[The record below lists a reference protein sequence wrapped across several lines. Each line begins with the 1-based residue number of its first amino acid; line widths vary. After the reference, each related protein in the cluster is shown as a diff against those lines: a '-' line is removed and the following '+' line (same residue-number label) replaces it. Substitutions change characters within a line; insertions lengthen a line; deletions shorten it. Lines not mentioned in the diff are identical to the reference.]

1 MSEQVVY
8 AHYNEAWA
16 TSLAW
21 WERFA
26 LLFQR
31 TTLSFDSGYFVATKQ
46 WRGKIYVV
54 ATGKMP

>member
-1 MSEQVVY
+1 MRQTIF
-8 AHYNEAWA
+8 AHYNETWA
-16 TSLAW
+16 TSLKW
-21 WERFA
+21 WERIA

-31 TTLSFDSGYFVATKQ
+31 VTLSEDDGYFIATKH